1 MPRRCAAV
9 LLARGGPRKGTAI
22 RPAITWSAG
31 GLPPHSMNLKC
42 TTVSLLF
49 YCRKRPISCF
59 DGAVLARIALHI
71 SHTHH
76 VAQRLGSARALPAR
90 VHLRWALLEKKGQ
103 QELPHEIHSGVPAL
117 EESQPVRRPGRTR
130 SSARGPAPCR
140 HQCQRPH
147 SQDQRA
153 GRFGH
158 IGAAAGAG
166 GEIVHH
172 IPAAVACDAQH

>member
-1 MPRRCAAV
+1 MPSRCAAV
-9 LLARGGPRKGTAI
+9 LLARGGPREGIAI
-22 RPAITWSAG
+22 RPAIKWSAG

-76 VAQRLGSARALPAR
+76 VAQRLGSAGALPAR
-90 VHLRWALLEKKGQ
+90 IHPRWALLENK
-103 QELPHEIHSGVPAL
+103 IHSGDPTV
-117 EESQPVRRPGRTR
+117 EERQTMSRPGRTR

-147 SQDQRA
+147 SQAQR
-153 GRFGH
+153 GGGFGH
-158 IGAAAGAG
+158 VGAAAGAG